1 MKVLKV
7 KQLKITKN
15 CENMPHLEISEVV
28 LVHWN
33 ISYNEYQQNSIV
45 LCTSILNETFY
56 QLLDILPKNF
66 IFLKNI

>member
-1 MKVLKV
+1 
-7 KQLKITKN
+7 
-15 CENMPHLEISEVV
+15 MPHLEVSEVV